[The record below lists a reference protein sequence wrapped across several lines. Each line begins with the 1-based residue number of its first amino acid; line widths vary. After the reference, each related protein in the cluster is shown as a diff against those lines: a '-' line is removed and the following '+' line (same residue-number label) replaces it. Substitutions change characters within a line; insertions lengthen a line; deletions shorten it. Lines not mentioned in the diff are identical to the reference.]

1 MPMSSDPTLAQKQ
14 GDWVAALR
22 YEDLPPEVIASAKHC
37 LLDFLGVALRGST
50 FPQVAPARALLEA
63 LGGNPVATVIGGQRT
78 SLPYAAL
85 ANGTYG
91 HSCEFDDCSFHCGHP
106 GVCVIPAALATG
118 EQEGIDG
125 KTLIT
130 AIVAGYQAMTWSVG
144 PIHRRSLDLGWHGT
158 KVGGVFGA
166 AAATGKILNLSPLQL
181 ANALAVAA
189 SDASGTM
196 EYDQSGGEIKRFH
209 AGLASRSGVE
219 AALLAAAGLTGPLTI
234 FEGKRGIFR
243 LFSEGKDPT
252 IERYW
257 QGDFYILKT
266 MFKLHPCA
274 GTLHAAIDCVAK
286 IQREHGVKAD
296 DVISIEVGLVD
307 WAIPH
312 GAAIVLP
319 TDAISAQFSLAF
331 SLGLQM
337 VSGAAAIDDYLNP
350 EKWSDEHIQAVAR
363 KVRPVADAVPEG
375 AEGLFARVTLTTV
388 DGAVHEAS
396 QTAPRG
402 FPTLP
407 ASAEDLKAKFRSVTA
422 TIMPTE
428 KVEALIAAV
437 DQLHEQPDLRFVIEA
452 FESMG

>member
-1 MPMSSDPTLAQKQ
+1 MSADPTLAQKQ
-14 GDWVAALR
+14 GDWVAVLR
-22 YEDLPPEVIASAKHC
+22 YEDLPPEVIDSTKHC

-50 FPQVAPARALLEA
+50 FPQVNPARALLKA

-85 ANGTYG
+85 ANATFG
-91 HSCEFDDCSFHCGHP
+91 HSCEFDDSSFHCGHP

-125 KTLIT
+125 KALIT
-130 AIVAGYQAMTWSVG
+130 AIVAGYQAMTYSVG
-144 PIHRRSLDLGWHGT
+144 PIHRGTLDLGWHGT
-158 KVGGVFGA
+158 KVGGGFGA
-166 AAATGKILNLSPLQL
+166 AAATAKVLGLSAQQI

-219 AALLAAAGLTGPLTI
+219 AALLASAGLTGPMTI
-234 FEGKRGIFR
+234 FEGKRGVYQ
-243 LFSEGKDPT
+243 LFSAGKDPT

-257 QGDFYILKT
+257 GGEFHILET

-286 IQREHGVKAD
+286 IQREHDVAPADVK
-296 DVISIEVGLVD
+296 SIDVGLVD

-312 GAAIVLP
+312 GAAIIVP
-319 TDAISAQFSLAF
+319 TDVISAQFSLAF

-337 VSGAAAIDDYLNP
+337 VSGEAAIDDYLNP
-350 EKWSDEHIQAVAR
+350 AKWSDESIQAVAR
-363 KVRPVADAVPEG
+363 LVRPVAEEVPQG
-375 AEGLFARVTLTTV
+375 AEELFARVTLTTV
-388 DGAVHEAS
+388 GGAVYEAS

-407 ASAEDLKAKFRSVTA
+407 ATADDLKAKFRSVTA
-422 TIMPTE
+422 TVMPSE
-428 KVEALIAAV
+428 QVESLIAAV
-437 DQLHEQPDLRFVIEA
+437 DQLHEQPDLSFIIQA
-452 FESMG
+452 FESMQ

>member
-1 MPMSSDPTLAQKQ
+1 MSSTPTLAEKQ

-22 YEDLPPEVIASAKHC
+22 YEDLPAEVIVMAKHC
-37 LLDFLGVALRGST
+37 LLDFLGVALKGST
-50 FPQVAPARALLEA
+50 LPQVAPARALMEA
-63 LGGNPVATVIGGQRT
+63 LGGKPAATVIGGQRT

-85 ANGTYG
+85 VNGTYG
-91 HSCEFDDCSFHCGHP
+91 HSCEFDDSHFHGGHP

-125 KTLIT
+125 KGLIT
-130 AIVAGYQAMTWSVG
+130 AIAAGYQTMICSGG

-158 KVGGVFGA
+158 KVAGVFGA
-166 AAATGKILNLSPLQL
+166 AGATGKILNLSPLQL

-234 FEGKRGIFR
+234 FEGKRGIYR
-243 LFSEGKDPT
+243 LFSEGQGPN

-257 QGDFYILKT
+257 RGDFHILET

-286 IQREHGVKAD
+286 IQADHGVQAD
-296 DVISIEVGLVD
+296 DVEAIEVGIVD

-319 TDAISAQFSLAF
+319 TDVISAQFSLAF
-331 SLGLQM
+331 SLGLQI
-337 VSGAAAIDDYLNP
+337 VTGGAAIDDFMNP
-350 EKWSDEHIQAVAR
+350 AKWSNDDIQRVAR
-363 KVRPVADAVPEG
+363 RVRPVADPVPDG
-375 AEGLFARVTLTTV
+375 ATELFARVTLTTT
-388 DGAVHEAS
+388 DGAVHAAS
-396 QTAPRG
+396 QPAFRG
-402 FPTLP
+402 SPELP
-407 ASAEDLKAKFRSVTA
+407 ASAADLEAKFRSVTSGVLTA
-422 TIMPTE
+422 DQA
-428 KVEALIAAV
+428 EALMVAV
-437 DQLHEQPDLRFVIEA
+437 DKLDEQPDLTFVTETFA
-452 FESMG
+452 NL

>member
-1 MPMSSDPTLAQKQ
+1 MSSNPTLAQKQ
-14 GDWVAALR
+14 GDWIAALR
-22 YEDLPPEVIASAKHC
+22 YEDLPSEVIASTKHC

-50 FPQVAPARALLEA
+50 FSQISPARDLLKA

-85 ANGTYG
+85 ANGTFG
-91 HSCEFDDCSFHCGHP
+91 HSCEFDDSSFHCGHP
-106 GVCVIPAALATG
+106 GVCVIPAALAAG
-118 EQEGIDG
+118 EQEDIDG
-125 KTLIT
+125 KALIT
-130 AIVAGYQAMTWSVG
+130 AIVAGYQSMTWSVG
-144 PIHRRSLDLGWHGT
+144 PIHRRTLDLGWHGT

-166 AAATGKILNLSPLQL
+166 AAAAGKILNLSPLQI

-219 AALLAAAGLTGPLTI
+219 AALLAAAGVTGPLTI

-252 IERYW
+252 IEPYW
-257 QGDFYILKT
+257 REEFHILKT

-286 IQREHGVKAD
+286 IQQQHDVKAD
-296 DVISIEVGLVD
+296 DVMSIEVGLVD

-319 TDAISAQFSLAF
+319 TDVISAQFSLAF

-337 VSGAAAIDDYLNP
+337 VTGTAAIDDYLNP
-350 EKWSDEHIQAVAR
+350 AKWSDEHIQAVAR
-363 KVRPVADAVPEG
+363 KIRPVADAVPEN
-375 AEGLFARVTLTTV
+375 AEELFARVTLTTV
-388 DGAVHEAS
+388 DGEVHEAFQS
-396 QTAPRG
+396 APRG

-422 TIMPTE
+422 SILPAE
-428 KVEALIAAV
+428 QVEALIVDV
-437 DQLHEQPDLRFVIEA
+437 DQLHEQPDLSFVIEA

>member
-1 MPMSSDPTLAQKQ
+1 MGGGA
-14 GDWVAALR
+14 G
-22 YEDLPPEVIASAKHC
+22 
-37 LLDFLGVALRGST
+37 F
-50 FPQVAPARALLEA
+50 ARRA
-63 LGGNPVATVIGGQRT
+63 
-78 SLPYAAL
+78 
-85 ANGTYG
+85 
-91 HSCEFDDCSFHCGHP
+91 
-106 GVCVIPAALATG
+106 
-118 EQEGIDG
+118 
-125 KTLIT
+125 
-130 AIVAGYQAMTWSVG
+130 
-144 PIHRRSLDLGWHGT
+144 
-158 KVGGVFGA
+158 
-166 AAATGKILNLSPLQL
+166 

-243 LFSEGKDPT
+243 LFSEGAEPI

-257 QGDFYILKT
+257 QGDFHILET

-274 GTLHAAIDCVAK
+274 GTLHAAIDCVAN
-286 IQREHGVKAD
+286 IQRDHGVQAN
-296 DVISIEVGLVD
+296 DVKDIEVGLVD

-319 TDAISAQFSLAF
+319 TDVISAQFSLAF

-337 VSGAAAIDDYLNP
+337 VTGAAAIDDFLEP
-350 EKWSDEHIQAVAR
+350 TKWSDPHIQAVAQ
-363 KVRPVADAVPEG
+363 KVRPVADTVPENSS
-375 AEGLFARVTLTTV
+375 ELFARVTLTTM

-396 QTAPRG
+396 QPAPRG

-422 TIMPTE
+422 TILPE
-428 KVEALIAAV
+428 DKVAALIVAV
-437 DQLHEQPDLRFVIEA
+437 DKLDEQPDLTFVTET
-452 FESMG
+452 FESM

>member
-1 MPMSSDPTLAQKQ
+1 MNSKPTIAQQ
-14 GDWVAALR
+14 LGDWVSALR
-22 YEDLPPEVIASAKHC
+22 YEDLPPEVIASAKLC
-37 LLDFLGVALRGST
+37 LLDFIGVALRGAT
-50 FPQVAPARALLEA
+50 FPQVAPVRALLEA
-63 LGGNPVATVIGGQRT
+63 LGGNPVATVIGGHRT

-85 ANGTYG
+85 ANGTFG
-91 HSCEFDDCSFHCGHP
+91 HSCEFDDSHFHGGHP

-118 EQEGIDG
+118 EQQRIDG
-125 KTLIT
+125 KALIT
-130 AIVAGYQAMTWSVG
+130 AIVAGYQAMICSVG
-144 PIHRRSLDLGWHGT
+144 PIHRRTLDLGWHGT

-166 AAATGKILNLSPLQL
+166 AAATGKILNLTSLEL
-181 ANALAVAA
+181 AHALAVAA

-243 LFSEGKDPT
+243 LFSEGKEPL

-257 QGDFYILKT
+257 QGDFHILET

-274 GTLHAAIDCVAK
+274 GTLHAAIDCVAQV
-286 IQREHGVKAD
+286 QREHQIQVD
-296 DVISIEVGLVD
+296 DIQQIEVGVVD

-312 GAAIVLP
+312 GAAIVEP
-319 TDAISAQFSLAF
+319 TDVISAQFSLAF

-337 VSGAAAIDDYLNP
+337 ATGAAAIDDFLNP
-350 EKWSDEHIQAVAR
+350 AKWSDQRIQAVAR
-363 KVRPVADAVPEG
+363 KVRPVADPVPEN
-375 AEGLFARVTLTTV
+375 ASELFARVTLTTI

-396 QTAPRG
+396 QEAPRG

-422 TIMPTE
+422 TILPSE
-428 KVEALIAAV
+428 QAEVLIATV
-437 DQLHEQPDLRFVIEA
+437 DKLEEQADLAFVTET
-452 FESMG
+452 FKSM